1 MIDLF
6 VTFKIDKKAIAKIS
20 PHTKDFKNKSKKL
33 KDILSQ
39 LNMNWGKKA
48 VFSKKRPPLKLKS
61 SKSKLGWV
69 YTNNKKFSYT
79 CPTGRKHVSSSK
91 SSNKSRSNSKGSL
104 SKRTKFKRKEIIMHD
119 QPSNRRLKN
128 KIKSLFKTSKNT
140 RNFEKRVTK
149 AQTLNIMDEGDQGQ
163 TEYFSNP
170 ADTTCEDIIWKG
182 STRNFLD
189 SLEFTDNTYLS
200 SPNTELHPVQSW
212 KSQYFTKLG
221 FEEGLGEPE
230 LESWDQQKIIA
241 KHKSKRRT
249 SVLRLPEDK
258 DFNKYDIIDM
268 VVAPKTTRNNQI
280 INFYDYDSDS
290 SSIFKAENLSAR
302 LNQKTDLGALY
313 DPAQIIKEF
322 KEAKYHQHS
331 KSSLSQEF
339 QSLIMKNKQR
349 PHILV

>member
-149 AQTLNIMDEGDQGQ
+149 AQTLNNNDLRLEQQQRLRLFTGATQAF
-163 TEYFSNP
+163 YSNQ
-170 ADTTCEDIIWKG
+170 D
-182 STRNFLD
+182 S
-189 SLEFTDNTYLS
+189 SLEQQWLETWAA
-200 SPNTELHPVQSW
+200 TEAQ
-212 KSQYFTKLG
+212 
-221 FEEGLGEPE
+221 
-230 LESWDQQKIIA
+230 A
-241 KHKSKRRT
+241 
-249 SVLRLPEDK
+249 
-258 DFNKYDIIDM
+258 
-268 VVAPKTTRNNQI
+268 
-280 INFYDYDSDS
+280 FYSNDS
-290 SSIFKAENLSAR
+290 SLE
-302 LNQKTDLGALY
+302 Q
-313 DPAQIIKEF
+313 Q
-322 KEAKYHQHS
+322 
-331 KSSLSQEF
+331 
-339 QSLIMKNKQR
+339 
-349 PHILV
+349 